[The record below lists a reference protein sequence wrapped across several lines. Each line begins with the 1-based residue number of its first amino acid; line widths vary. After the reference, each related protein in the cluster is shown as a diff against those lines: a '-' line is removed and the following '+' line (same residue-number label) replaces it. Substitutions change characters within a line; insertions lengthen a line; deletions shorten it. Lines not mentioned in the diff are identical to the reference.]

1 MPKDVNSRING
12 PAIDAFQQL
21 DGDLQRDI
29 CSHLESNPRAECY
42 SKEDLIVAWL
52 TWNGIIGYAA
62 KIERLVR
69 QVFK

>member
-1 MPKDVNSRING
+1 MAATDRITG

-29 CSHLESNPRAECY
+29 IAYLEDKPRSECY

-52 TWNGIIGYAA
+52 TWNGIIGYAT

-69 QVFK
+69 QVFKE